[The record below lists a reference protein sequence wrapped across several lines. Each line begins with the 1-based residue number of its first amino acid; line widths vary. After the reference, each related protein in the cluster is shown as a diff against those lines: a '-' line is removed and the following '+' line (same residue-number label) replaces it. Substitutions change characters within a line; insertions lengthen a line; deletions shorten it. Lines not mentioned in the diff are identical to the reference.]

1 MRTSILSSCGFISGE
16 QNRCVPKVKT
26 QTPKGSGSTLS
37 SKKKR
42 IIGLG
47 SILIGRPAPL
57 LDELPPAA
65 ALDEP
70 PPAAALDGLP
80 PAAALDGLPPAAAL
94 DGLPPIEDLAATAT
108 PTPTE
113 LVGSGRKRKSFTDCK
128 RGLFNAVLEV
138 LLYGRV
144 PAGLLKG
151 P

>member
-80 PAAALDGLPPAAAL
+80 P
-94 DGLPPIEDLAATAT
+94 IEDLAATAT